1 MLPPIPS
8 LEYPGLRLS
17 KFVKEKQETEANCVS
32 SAAKV
37 APRFSASK
45 ERFFFLLL
53 CR

>member
-37 APRFSASK
+37 PPRFSASK
-45 ERFFFLLL
+45 ERFFLLL